1 MATGPAPLPLVAVSD
16 TRSPRRVEV
25 DSAGSIVPAAMINE
39 WLTHVRSHGWT
50 EKDLGVVWLGRSRQG
65 VTR

>member
-16 TRSPRRVEV
+16 TRYPGRVEV
-25 DSAGSIVPAAMINE
+25 DSAGSTVRAAMIKG
-39 WLTHVRSHGWT
+39 WPTHVRSHGCT
-50 EKDLGVVWLGRSRQG
+50 EKDLGPARQG